1 MKYEKIKNL
10 VPAEFKRLCGVE
22 PETFDILVDI
32 VKKSD
37 AEKKTKGRPNKL
49 SPENK
54 VLVTWEYLR
63 EYRTFFHI
71 AQDWEIHESTAYRIV
86 KRTEDILVKS
96 NVFNL
101 PGKKSLF
108 DGSKSLATVVI
119 DVTESPIERPKNK
132 QSRYYSGK
140 NKKHTLKTQIVADRE
155 TGEIICTNFDRGKKH
170 DFQIFKESK
179 LGMSENIKCLGE
191 LRISRD

>member
-32 VKKSD
+32 VKKYD
-37 AEKKTKGRPNKL
+37 AEKRIKGRPNKL
-49 SPENK
+49 SPEDK
-54 VLVTWEYLR
+54 ILVTLEYLR

-96 NVFNL
+96 NLFNL

-108 DGSKSLATVVI
+108 EGSKSLAKVVI
-119 DVTESPIERPKNK
+119 DVTASRIERPKNGQAK
-132 QSRYYSGK
+132 YYSGK
-140 NKKHTLKTQIVADRE
+140 NKKHTFTTQIVAASEKR
-155 TGEIICTNFDRGKKH
+155 
-170 DFQIFKESK
+170 SK
-179 LGMSENIKCLGE
+179 LLPLILTEVKSTTSQYLKSLSSGD
-191 LRISRD
+191 LRR